1 MIDPD
6 HNSTSGKSVRIIGFS
21 ATADELI
28 TVIVVVDEGVEYGAN
43 GWASNT
49 KDSHIYNEG
58 SYQTEAG
65 EGDGQA
71 D

>member
-28 TVIVVVDEGVEYGAN
+28 TVIVVVDEGVEYDAN

-49 KDSHIYNEG
+49 KDPHIYN
-58 SYQTEAG
+58 
-65 EGDGQA
+65 
-71 D
+71 